1 MATRSRI
8 GILNKTG
15 TVDSVYCHWDGYI
28 DGNGVTLFE
37 NYATIDQVRDLM
49 VKGDFSALGEAPE
62 TTEYYVDRGEDPE
75 SLKARTDSSLEE
87 FLRDREEYMYYLD
100 ETSNKWFVS
109 KHGNTAISLQE
120 AIDKDLDDVE
130 EEEE

>member
-8 GILNKTG
+8 GILNKIG
-15 TVDSVYCHWDGYI
+15 TVDSVYCHYDGYI

-37 NYATIDQVRDLM
+37 NYATIDQVKDLM
-49 VKGDFSALGEAPE
+49 VKGDFSALGETLE
-62 TTEYYVDRGEDPE
+62 TTEYYVDRGEEPE

-87 FLRDREEYMYYLD
+87 FLQDREEYMYYFD
-100 ETSNKWFVS
+100 EAANKWFVS
-109 KHGNTAISLQE
+109 KHGNTVISLQE
-120 AIDKDLDDVE
+120 AIDKNLDE